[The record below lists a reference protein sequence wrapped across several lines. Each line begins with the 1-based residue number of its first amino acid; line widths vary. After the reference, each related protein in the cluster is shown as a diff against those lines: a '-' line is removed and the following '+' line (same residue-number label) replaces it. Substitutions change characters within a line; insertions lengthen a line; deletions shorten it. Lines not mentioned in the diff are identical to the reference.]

1 VLRAITVPDNLGGNH
16 GRCREKHFGKPWKN
30 REKNMVFFENHIVF
44 FLKKHDLQ
52 YITLMDA
59 FDRILKG

>member
-1 VLRAITVPDNLGGNH
+1 MDDV
-16 GRCREKHFGKPWKN
+16 GRNILENRGKPWKN

-59 FDRILKG
+59 FDRILKGWANLLPG

>member
-1 VLRAITVPDNLGGNH
+1 MDDV
-16 GRCREKHFGKPWKN
+16 GRNILENRGKPWKN